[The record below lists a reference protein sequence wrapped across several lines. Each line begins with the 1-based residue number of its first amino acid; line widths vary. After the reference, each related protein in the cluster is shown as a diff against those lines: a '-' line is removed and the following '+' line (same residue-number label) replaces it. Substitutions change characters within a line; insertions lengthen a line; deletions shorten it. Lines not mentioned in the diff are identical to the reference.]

1 MTQFQI
7 GARVELK
14 SAAGSPGT
22 VLETRRGK
30 LLVEFDDQLGVKW
43 LLRPAS
49 LQIVAEG
56 PCK

>member
-1 MTQFQI
+1 MSNFTV

-14 SAAGSPGT
+14 SAAGAPGT
-22 VLETRRGK
+22 IVELRRGK

-49 LQIVAEG
+49 LQVLEET
-56 PCK
+56 KS